1 MKRCSVCEFIYE
13 DDQRFC
19 EMDGIVLPSDSSFQF
34 SQKASGLAAASR
46 LARFLRSPFS
56 LAALSLLGVILSA
69 LVIGYYDS
77 ISQTESNAATR
88 QSVGSLVPSAH
99 AESTDALNNQEGTTS
114 GDDSATDTLPTDSTG
129 DLGRSSRSNAEIN
142 PPRSTRAGRGLPAG
156 APKRD
161 SKVTKMFKK
170 TGRFLT
176 RPFKKS

>member
-19 EMDGIVLPSDSSFQF
+19 EMDGIELPSDASFQF
-34 SQKASGLAAASR
+34 SQKASAPAAVSR
-46 LARFLRSPFS
+46 SARFLRSPFS
-56 LAALSLLGVILSA
+56 LAALSLLAVILSA

-77 ISQTESNAATR
+77 LSQTESNAATR

-99 AESTDALNNQEGTTS
+99 AESTDTLNSQEETT
-114 GDDSATDTLPTDSTG
+114 GGEDSATDTLPTDSTG
-129 DLGRSSRSNAEIN
+129 DLSRSSRSNPEMN
-142 PPRSTRAGRGLPAG
+142 PPRSARAGRGSPAG
-156 APKRD
+156 DPKRD

-176 RPFKKS
+176 KPFKKL